1 MIVFGIFLVLETGSM
16 FFFQNEIINFMT
28 NIDDLR
34 VELRLMFIM
43 LVITVVPSGIRGSLR
58 G

>member
-1 MIVFGIFLVLETGSM
+1 MFGIFLVLETGSM